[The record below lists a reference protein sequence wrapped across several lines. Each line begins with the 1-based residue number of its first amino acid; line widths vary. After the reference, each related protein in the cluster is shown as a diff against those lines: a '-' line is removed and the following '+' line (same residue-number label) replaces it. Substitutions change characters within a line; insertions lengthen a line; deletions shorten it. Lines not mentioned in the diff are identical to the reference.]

1 MPQSYHSMTLKKS
14 TIFFGESDKI
24 ITINIDIMAKIEKV
38 KKTNM
43 PENAVNS
50 VGKFGQRMKK
60 GKRNRQK

>member
-1 MPQSYHSMTLKKS
+1 MTLKKS

>member
-1 MPQSYHSMTLKKS
+1 MTLKKS

-43 PENAVNS
+43 PENAVNV

-60 GKRNRQK
+60 GKRNPQK